1 MNFFDK
7 LSDEI
12 HQSMFK
18 NISVTK
24 KETEMLRS
32 FAINF
37 IVIIFPFYM
46 FCLTVLNFI
55 SNDLFLMMFEGNGF
69 KVVSVALF
77 FITISLFIYKLVSFH
92 YKYRKLQNIFSFPKY
107 YKEEEIE
114 LFLKNSEFL
123 FNIFGQANF
132 NDYNKLNFYKLLNAS
147 IHNPKEN
154 DEFINYMNRSHD
166 MNIIISG
173 EKINNMANGIN
184 SDEVKALFNQK
195 LNEFNKFKNKYY
207 LALSNIND
215 SSYIYNKLTQSLN
228 ESYNKKDYNQA
239 INLNNQIKEF
249 LSESN
254 QQMIK
259 DYDMVLNTNNSI
271 KDKKVEIQSEFES
284 LEDKLKNDFNMENLK
299 NIKNFTIKS
308 VNEIEKIEF

>member
-24 KETEMLRS
+24 KETEMLRN

-69 KVVSVALF
+69 KVVSVVLF

-107 YKEEEIE
+107 YKKEEIE
-114 LFLKNSEFL
+114 SFLKNSEFL

-195 LNEFNKFKNKYY
+195 LNEFNEFKNKYY

-284 LEDKLKNDFNMENLK
+284 LEDKLKNDLNMENLK
-299 NIKNFTIKS
+299 NIKNFHC
-308 VNEIEKIEF
+308 

>member
-24 KETEMLRS
+24 KETEMLRN

-69 KVVSVALF
+69 KVVSVVLF

-107 YKEEEIE
+107 YKKEEIE
-114 LFLKNSEFL
+114 SFLKNSEFL

-195 LNEFNKFKNKYY
+195 LNEFNEFKNKYY

>member
-24 KETEMLRS
+24 KETEMLRN

-107 YKEEEIE
+107 YKKEEIE
-114 LFLKNSEFL
+114 SFLKNSEFL

-195 LNEFNKFKNKYY
+195 LNEFNEFKNKYY

>member
-1 MNFFDK
+1 M
-7 LSDEI
+7 SDEI